1 MEAAMHQTLHL
12 YLVKITCLGQRIHEL
27 RACSSSCDAVVD
39 ALTRYPQAC
48 AVGARKVGP

>member
-1 MEAAMHQTLHL
+1 MHQTLHL
-12 YLVKITCLGQRIHEL
+12 YLVKITCLGCARYEL

-39 ALTRYPQAC
+39 ALTRYPQAR

>member
-1 MEAAMHQTLHL
+1 MRL
-12 YLVKITCLGQRIHEL
+12 YLITITCLGCARYEL

>member
-1 MEAAMHQTLHL
+1 MRL
-12 YLVKITCLGQRIHEL
+12 YLITITCLGQRIHEL
-27 RACSSSCDAVVD
+27 RAHAHGCDAVVD

>member
-1 MEAAMHQTLHL
+1 MGARAMLTCLIT
-12 YLVKITCLGQRIHEL
+12 ITCLGQRIHEL
-27 RACSSSCDAVVD
+27 RAHAHGCDAVVD

>member
-1 MEAAMHQTLHL
+1 MHQTLHL
-12 YLVKITCLGQRIHEL
+12 SLVKITCLGQRIHEL
-27 RACSSSCDAVVD
+27 RAHAHSCDAVVD

>member
-1 MEAAMHQTLHL
+1 MHQTLHL
-12 YLVKITCLGQRIHEL
+12 YLVKITCLGQRLHEL